1 MVYPY
6 DSVDVVNAELD
17 TAVATGAVGREFA
30 DAHKLLPDIT
40 CSCGWPTRGMAAMES
55 CDSEDPVMQFT
66 YYKMTHLP
74 TVGFV
79 EKHRVKQRREAVQ
92 RIWIGGIFAPVAIV
106 GSGLLLSKAGEMG
119 TTLAKAVVL
128 LCGSVLLY
136 LGFRFVSALLA
147 DVWVRKA
154 LAPAR
159 FWSLFKLGKKDA
171 EKELKR

>member
-17 TAVATGAVGREFA
+17 TAVAVGTVGREFA

-40 CSCGWPTRGMAAMES
+40 CSCGWPSRGMAAMKS
-55 CDSEDPVMQFT
+55 FDSEDPVMQFT

-74 TVGFV
+74 TVGVV
-79 EKHRVKQRREAVQ
+79 EKRRVKQRREAVQ
-92 RIWIGGIFAPVAIV
+92 RIWIGGIFIPVALA
-106 GSGLLLSKAGEMG
+106 GSVFLLLKAGGMSSL
-119 TTLAKAVVL
+119 LAEAVLL
-128 LCGSVLLY
+128 LCGAFLLY
-136 LGFRFVSALLA
+136 IGFRFVSALLA
-147 DVWVRKA
+147 DLWVRKA

-159 FWSLFKLGKKDA
+159 FWRLFALGKEGA